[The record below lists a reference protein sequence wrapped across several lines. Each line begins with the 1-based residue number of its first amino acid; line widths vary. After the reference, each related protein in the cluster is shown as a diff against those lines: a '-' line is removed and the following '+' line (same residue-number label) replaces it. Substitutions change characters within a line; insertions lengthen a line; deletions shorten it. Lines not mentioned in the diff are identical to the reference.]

1 MEEETSDIVREI
13 YRLYDEGKNLKEIV
27 AWLYGTSQPTYTGLA
42 STALTVPLDHS

>member
-27 AWLYGTSQPTYTGLA
+27 AWLYGKKVHRPKDYRSCGH
-42 STALTVPLDHS
+42 V